1 VDYVRSAELKAAV
14 RRDCDVSRA
23 DMIWLEVGRKEA
35 LSRAA
40 AFDEIRRFHRRSRV
54 QESSRPSRRNWRRPA
69 VCQRHLLLGM

>member
-1 VDYVRSAELKAAV
+1 LKVGV

-40 AFDEIRRFHRRSRV
+40 AFDEIRRFTDAHGSRKALDRV
-54 QESSRPSRRNWRRPA
+54 GEIDGDQLYVNGICYS
-69 VCQRHLLLGM
+69 G